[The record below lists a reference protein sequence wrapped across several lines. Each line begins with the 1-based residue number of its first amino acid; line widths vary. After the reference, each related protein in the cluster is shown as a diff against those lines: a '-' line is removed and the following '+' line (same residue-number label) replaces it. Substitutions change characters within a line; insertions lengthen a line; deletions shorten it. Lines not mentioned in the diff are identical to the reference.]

1 MLSGFFLT
9 IRNGTKKV
17 QYNQPVT
24 KQPTLSVCVVYFIMP
39 LGIVSKNYNYWIR
52 QRPSVHWQ
60 PGRSPG
66 TILGKVGIIGGALQV
81 TGHVP

>member
-1 MLSGFFLT
+1 MARRKYNTSLT
-9 IRNGTKKV
+9 CNKK
-17 QYNQPVT
+17 QL
-24 KQPTLSVCVVYFIMP
+24 LSVCVVYFIMP
-39 LGIVSKNYNYWIR
+39 LGIVKRNYNYWIR

-66 TILGKVGIIGGALQV
+66 TTLGKVGIIGGALRV